1 MDTKEQMKPIERV
14 VAALNHKQAD
24 RVPVYPLLNG
34 VGRSLV
40 GADYKKWA
48 TDAEICAEA
57 YIKVT
62 DEIEPDCIC
71 TLTDLSV
78 EAGDFG
84 QKIIY
89 PETEAAHPDIHD
101 RLIKNVD
108 DFAGIKKIN
117 PRTSPR
123 MSTHIQ
129 LCDKLVKA
137 KGADYPIAAFVFG
150 PLGIASMLRDQAAL
164 YMDIYDKPDV
174 VKSAVEQI
182 NETLIDYCDAL
193 IETGVH
199 AIMIDTL
206 FASKSI
212 MSKDMWMEFE
222 GGFVRK
228 LADHIHSKGCM
239 VMIHN
244 CGCGVYFD
252 VQIETMKPEAISFLH
267 VPDDCESYADAKAK
281 YGSKTTLIGAI
292 DPTWLPQ
299 ASTQELEEKCKEHI
313 DIFKKDGGYV
323 LATGCEYPANLDLDH
338 ARTMVKMAKT
348 YGKY

>member
-1 MDTKEQMKPIERV
+1 MNEEMKPIERV
-14 VAALNHKQAD
+14 VAALNHQEAD
-24 RVPVYPLLNG
+24 RVPAYPLLNG
-34 VGRSLV
+34 VSRKLV

-48 TDAEICAEA
+48 TDASTCAEA
-57 YIKVT
+57 YIAVT
-62 DEIEPDCIC
+62 DRLKPDCIC

-84 QKIIY
+84 QKIVY
-89 PETEAAHPDIHD
+89 PENEAAHPDIHD

-108 DFAGIKKIN
+108 DFKKLSKRN
-117 PRTSPR
+117 PRTSER
-123 MSTHIQ
+123 MSTHIE

-137 KGADYPIAAFVFG
+137 KGTEYPIAAFVFG
-150 PLGIASMLRDQAAL
+150 PLGIASMLRDQAQL

-174 VKSAVEQI
+174 VKSAVEVI
-182 NETLIDYCDAL
+182 TDTLIDYCDAI

-212 MSKDMWMEFE
+212 MSKDMWKEFE
-222 GGFVRK
+222 GGCVKR
-228 LADHIHSKGCM
+228 LADHIHDKGCM

-244 CGCGVYFD
+244 CGHGIYFD
-252 VQIETMKPEAISFLH
+252 VQIEAMKPEAISFLH
-267 VPDDCESYADAKAK
+267 VPDDCGSYAEAKSK
-281 YGSKTTLIGAI
+281 YGSQTTLIGAV

-299 ASTQELEEKCKEHI
+299 ATTEEVEEKCKEHI
-313 DIFKKDGGYV
+313 DIFKKDGGFV
-323 LATGCEYPANLDLDH
+323 LATGCEYPANFDLDH
-338 ARTMVKMAKT
+338 AETIIRVART